1 MDNITINLDTYKP
14 NYQTEATYTHGARP
28 DLYLL
33 KNIPFGNFHQTF
45 AMSGCWGIARLFY
58 ALYGVQFH
66 IDGFYY
72 IDDKEHLRRE
82 WDKCFNYLQEN
93 FDAVPLTHTKASNF
107 HKVLKYGDAV
117 CWQKHIGIYI
127 GKHLG
132 RPSLLCQPFGS
143 TNGTTSRII
152 ALDKEY
158 YCFDVAPN
166 KRYETLGGVRVFRPA
181 RFCQPYKLTESDKA
195 IIEMNH
201 SKNPYY
207 VNLASVPLDGDSLLE
222 FGDAY
227 SRYLMYRGHGEEA
240 ARKLSSDA
248 ITMKLHLIFKET
260 MLEMA
265 VYNPELR
272 QSFSSPSPYREIG

>member
-1 MDNITINLDTYKP
+1 
-14 NYQTEATYTHGARP
+14 
-28 DLYLL
+28 
-33 KNIPFGNFHQTF
+33 
-45 AMSGCWGIARLFY
+45 
-58 ALYGVQFH
+58 
-66 IDGFYY
+66 
-72 IDDKEHLRRE
+72 
-82 WDKCFNYLQEN
+82 
-93 FDAVPLTHTKASNF
+93 
-107 HKVLKYGDAV
+107 
-117 CWQKHIGIYI
+117 
-127 GKHLG
+127 
-132 RPSLLCQPFGS
+132 
-143 TNGTTSRII
+143 
-152 ALDKEY
+152 
-158 YCFDVAPN
+158 
-166 KRYETLGGVRVFRPA
+166 
-181 RFCQPYKLTESDKA
+181 
-195 IIEMNH
+195 MNH